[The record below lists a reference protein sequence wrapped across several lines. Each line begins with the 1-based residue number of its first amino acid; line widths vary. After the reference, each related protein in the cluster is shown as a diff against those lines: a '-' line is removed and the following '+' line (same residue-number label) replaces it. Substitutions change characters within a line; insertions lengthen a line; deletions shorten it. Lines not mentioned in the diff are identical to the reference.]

1 MPLYPMKAFAGSPSS
16 IRVRNVPRQ
25 IGSWKL
31 TSVTFSVVYPDGETK
46 MVSCI
51 PVNNVWVGTIAGSE
65 TVGTTENGYTI
76 FASGVDENGNQV
88 NDYVLG
94 KGDIE
99 ILDNNGMPTPN
110 QQSHFV
116 KLLSAQSDNLKEG
129 DMFPTSS
136 GYMIQQDGSAHSLG
150 TPFDTISTYITNTLS
165 GYATKE
171 EILPVVESTYTK
183 IQYTDGSISSF
194 DFTGMLR
201 TSDIPN
207 IENTKRIDIGQ
218 GVT

>member
-1 MPLYPMKAFAGSPSS
+1 MYPMKAFAGSPSS

-25 IGSWKL
+25 IGSWKI
-31 TSVTFSVVYPDGETK
+31 TNVVFSVVYPDGQTK
-46 MVSCI
+46 SVQCV
-51 PVNNVWVGTIAGSE
+51 PVNNIWVGTIDGSDA
-65 TVGTTENGYTI
+65 TGTTANGYTI

-94 KGDIE
+94 KGGIE

-116 KLLSAQSDNLKEG
+116 KLLSAQIDNLKEG
-129 DMFPTSS
+129 NMFPTSS
-136 GYMIQQDGSAHSLG
+136 GYMIQQNGSAHPLG
-150 TPFDTISTYITNTLS
+150 TSFDTISAYITNTLS

-171 EILPVVESTYTK
+171 EILPAVESTYTK

-194 DFTGMLR
+194 DFTGELK
-201 TSDIPN
+201 TSQIPN
-207 IENTKRIDIGQ
+207 I
-218 GVT
+218 